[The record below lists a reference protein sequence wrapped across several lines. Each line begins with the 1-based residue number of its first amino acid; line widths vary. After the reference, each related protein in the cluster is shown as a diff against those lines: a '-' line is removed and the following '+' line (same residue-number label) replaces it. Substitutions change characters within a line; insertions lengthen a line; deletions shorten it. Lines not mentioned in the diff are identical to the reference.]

1 MAPSAPEKRS
11 KVTDPITHPPEEIS
25 RTKEAAD
32 LRMNIHDVMTN
43 PANPLHQG
51 YVRGDPDV
59 LAAIQREYEK
69 IYGKG
74 QIALDNEGITIHHKL
89 G

>member
-1 MAPSAPEKRS
+1 MSG
-11 KVTDPITHPPEEIS
+11 PITHPSEAIS

-32 LRMNIHDVMTN
+32 LRMNIRDVMTN
-43 PANPLHQG
+43 PQNPLHEG

-74 QIALDNEGITIHHKL
+74 QTVLDGEGIVVNVTLDGKK
-89 G
+89 